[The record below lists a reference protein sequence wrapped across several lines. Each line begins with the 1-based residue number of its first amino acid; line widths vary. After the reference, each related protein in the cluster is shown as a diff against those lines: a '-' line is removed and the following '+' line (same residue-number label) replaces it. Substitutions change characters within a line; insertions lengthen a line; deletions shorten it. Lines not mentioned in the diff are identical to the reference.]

1 MFERSS
7 AVALGSRAA
16 ADTLQY
22 ASLWRGFARLHKL
35 PGVAAAGAPL
45 GDCNDQTDEEIILR
59 DEASDQAL
67 EAASGATGGYP
78 TLAYGTYC
86 FTCPSSAAK
95 LLTRDEAQ
103 RIATAPNDPPLGQI
117 IRRHFDLNTIAGHNL
132 NAMVQEPA
140 RDDPSNH

>member
-1 MFERSS
+1 
-7 AVALGSRAA
+7 
-16 ADTLQY
+16 
-22 ASLWRGFARLHKL
+22 
-35 PGVAAAGAPL
+35 L

-95 LLTRDEAQ
+95 LLAYDEAQ
-103 RIATAPNDPPLGQI
+103 RIAVN
-117 IRRHFDLNTIAGHNL
+117 IAKL
-132 NAMVQEPA
+132 PELVRE
-140 RDDPSNH
+140 S

>member
-1 MFERSS
+1 
-7 AVALGSRAA
+7 LKG
-16 ADTLQY
+16 D
-22 ASLWRGFARLHKL
+22 
-35 PGVAAAGAPL
+35 PL

>member
-1 MFERSS
+1 M
-7 AVALGSRAA
+7 
-16 ADTLQY
+16 
-22 ASLWRGFARLHKL
+22 
-35 PGVAAAGAPL
+35 

-95 LLTRDEAQ
+95 LLARDEAQ
-103 RIATAPNDPPLGQI
+103 RIAVNIAKLPELLRKQEERWLRQKLFSVIPVTVPACQDERYCACRKGQAMKTIIDQI
-117 IRRHFDLNTIAGHNL
+117 IRSFALAVAPPYIIDQRN
-132 NAMVQEPA
+132 
-140 RDDPSNH
+140 